1 MLFNFLGLALLL
13 CISNGTSNGESML
26 SMANEWEEKV
36 GDNGGCVKLEM
47 SNYRTQMIANI
58 IACATFGVAM
68 KKEREC
74 LDTNLHLSILQFKD
88 LNLVQY
94 HDIGS
99 FDQFYHILT

>member
-1 MLFNFLGLALLL
+1 MEN
-13 CISNGTSNGESML
+13 SVL

-36 GDNGGCVKLEM
+36 GDSGGCVKLEM
-47 SNYRTQMIANI
+47 SNYMTQMKATI
-58 IACATFGVAM
+58 IAHATFGVAM
-68 KKEREC
+68 KREGEG

-99 FDQFYHILT
+99 IDHFYHILI